1 MREGSGV
8 PEQDLRSWLRQL
20 EARDQLAIAKPHAGL
35 VHELA
40 AISKRLE
47 REKAVLFPQPRAGE
61 KVHDIPVV
69 ANLLI
74 DRPSAAL
81 ALGVSDADLLP
92 TFLNAARM
100 PLAPVEVRDAPAQEV
115 VHRDVDIQRLLPI
128 PTHNELDSGAYITSA
143 LFIARHPETGIQNI
157 SIHRCQISGP
167 DRIGVLLLPRHT
179 LAYYRRAEQLGV
191 PLEIALVIGVHP
203 AYLLAS
209 QAIAALDEDEMGIA
223 GALLGAPAQVVKC
236 VTNNVRVPAGA
247 EIVLEGRLLPGVREP
262 EGPFGEFPQYYG
274 PRANR
279 EVIAIDA
286 VTHRKAPIFHT
297 IVGGGYEHLILGA
310 VPREATLLQ
319 HLRRSFPNV
328 LDVRL
333 TRGGTCR
340 YHLVVKI
347 DKQNN
352 GEPKNIMMGAF
363 AGHYDVKQVVVV
375 DRDVDIGSSVDIE
388 WAVAT
393 RFQADRDLLVVSG
406 AQGSRLDPSANEGV
420 SAKMGIDATVPVGA
434 IADTYRRIRVP
445 GEESVDLDKVLESG
459 RDVVRGRL
467 DVLLSGS
474 R

>member
-1 MREGSGV
+1 MPQSMSA
-8 PEQDLRSWLRQL
+8 DLRAWLHTL
-20 EARDQLAIAKPHAGL
+20 EAEGRLAVAKAGVSL
-35 VHELA
+35 RHEIA
-40 AISKRLE
+40 AISKTLE
-47 REKAVLFPQPRAGE
+47 RETALLFPSPRGE
-61 KVHDIPVV
+61 HGAHEIPVV
-69 ANLLI
+69 TNLLV
-74 DRPSAAL
+74 DRSSVAV
-81 ALGVSDADLLP
+81 ALGVPDHEVLAK
-92 TFLNAARM
+92 FLSAAQR
-100 PLAPVEVRDAPAQEV
+100 PIPPVEVDRAPVQEV
-115 VHRDVDIQRLLPI
+115 VHKDVDLERLLPI
-128 PTHNELDSGAYITSA
+128 PTHNELDSGAYITAA
-143 LFIARHPETGIQNI
+143 LLIARNPDTGVQNI
-157 SIHRCQISGP
+157 SIHRCQISGR

-179 LAYYRRAEQLGV
+179 SAYYRQAEKRGV

-223 GALLGAPAQVVKC
+223 GALLSRPAEVVKC
-236 VTNNVRVPAGA
+236 LTNSVRVPAHA

-279 EVIAIDA
+279 EVIVIDT
-286 VTHRKAPIFHT
+286 VTHRRRPIFHT
-297 IVGGGYEHLILGA
+297 IVGGGYEHLILGG

-347 DKQNN
+347 DKLND

-375 DRDVDIGSSVDIE
+375 DRDVNIDSAADIE

-393 RFQADRDLLVVSG
+393 RFQADRDLFVVSG
-406 AQGSRLDPSANEGV
+406 AQGSRLDPSADEGV
-420 SAKMGIDATVPVGA
+420 SAKMGLDATAPIGTLG
-434 IADTYRRIRVP
+434 DTYRRIRVP
-445 GEESVDLDKVLESG
+445 GETEVDRAAVLQAPSGAKDYLRTLLDS
-459 RDVVRGRL
+459 
-467 DVLLSGS
+467 
-474 R
+474 